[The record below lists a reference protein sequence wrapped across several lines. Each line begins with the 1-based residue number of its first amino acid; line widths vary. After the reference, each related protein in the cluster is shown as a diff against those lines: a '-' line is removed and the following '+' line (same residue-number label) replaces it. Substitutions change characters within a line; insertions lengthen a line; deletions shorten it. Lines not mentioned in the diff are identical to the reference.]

1 MRVAKYHMTSNM
13 IDSGAMTLHA
23 AGSHAA
29 CDPQEPPAQSGE
41 CPTWLYPERLD
52 PKWGEVT
59 KLGLIIGRGKS
70 RKVVPPDDVY
80 KLAMMGCPDR
90 EIAEWFEVS
99 ESTLKYNFSAY
110 LSKARSQL
118 KQKLRQSQLRVANDG
133 NAAMLI
139 WLGKN
144 ILGQQETP
152 NNTEDNKPLPW
163 TDDEH
168 GN

>member
-1 MRVAKYHMTSNM
+1 MTTNM

-23 AGSHAA
+23 PGAA
-29 CDPQEPPAQSGE
+29 TTCDAQELPEQSGE

-59 KLGLIIGRGKS
+59 KQGLIIGRGKT

-152 NNTEDNKPLPW
+152 TNSEDNKPLPW
-163 TDDEH
+163 SDNE
-168 GN
+168 

>member
-1 MRVAKYHMTSNM
+1 MTNQI

-23 AGSHAA
+23 PGAA
-29 CDPQEPPAQSGE
+29 ATCDAQEPPEQSGE

-59 KLGLIIGRGKS
+59 KQGLIVGRGKT

-99 ESTLKYNFSAY
+99 ESTLKYNFSVY
-110 LSKARSQL
+110 LQKARSQL

-144 ILGQQETP
+144 LLSQQDNP
-152 NNTEDNKPLPW
+152 SNTEDNKPLPW

-168 GN
+168 GD

>member
-1 MRVAKYHMTSNM
+1 M
-13 IDSGAMTLHA
+13 IQNIIDAGPMTLHA
-23 AGSHAA
+23 PESSTKIQA
-29 CDPQEPPAQSGE
+29 DQPPEQSGE

-59 KLGLIIGRGKS
+59 KQGLIIGRGKT

-133 NAAMLI
+133 NATMLI

-144 ILGQQETP
+144 ILGQSDNP
-152 NNTEDNKPLPW
+152 LNGEDNKPLPW
-163 TDDEH
+163 TDNE
-168 GN
+168 